1 MNSTK
6 TNIIKKIIE
15 RKSRSRSKYFYPLLE
30 NAFSTDDL
38 ISGIKVIAS
47 GQLTMSKKTEEF
59 EKKFAKRMGSKFAL
73 MVNSGSSANLL
84 SVFAAGNPA
93 RKNRF
98 NVGDEVLIPS
108 VCWPTSL
115 WPLVQAGLKP
125 VFVDVDKK
133 TLNVES
139 EELIKKITKKTKV
152 IMLVH
157 VLGNS
162 TDVDRIVKVA
172 KRKKIIVIEDTCES
186 LGSTYRNK
194 SLGTFGDFGTYSF
207 FYSHQITSGEGGMIV
222 CNNNEDYEL
231 LKTMRSHGWSR
242 GLKNQKKIEKK
253 NHKLDPRFIFVNSGF
268 NLRPTDIS
276 AAIGLNQFKRLKS
289 FMRIRSLNSRK
300 IIYELKKSK
309 NWSNQFS
316 FLKINP
322 RVKPSFFGFPILLNK
337 RYLGK
342 RKKYLNLLDKL
353 GVETRPIIS
362 GNFLNQPAVKLFK
375 LQKVKKNFIQAQDI
389 ENLGFFIGLHIKTLD
404 GKPLDKLIN
413 TLLKIDTIK

>member
-6 TNIIKKIIE
+6 INIIKKIIE
-15 RKSRSRSKYFYPLLE
+15 KKSRSRSKYFYPLLE
-30 NAFSTDDL
+30 NAFSTNDL
-38 ISGIKVIAS
+38 MSGIKVIMS
-47 GQLTMSKKTEEF
+47 GQLTMSKKTQEF
-59 EKKFAKRMGSKFAL
+59 EKEFAKKMGSKFAL

-84 SVFAAGNPA
+84 SVFAASNPA
-93 RKNRF
+93 RRNRF
-98 NVGDEVLIPS
+98 NTGDEVLIPS

-125 VFVDVDKK
+125 IFVDVDKE
-133 TLNVES
+133 TLNVRS
-139 EELIKKITKKTKV
+139 EDLIKKITKKTKV

-162 TDVDRIVKVA
+162 TDVDKIVKVA

-186 LGSTYRNK
+186 LGSTYKNK

-207 FYSHQITSGEGGMIV
+207 FYSHQITSGEGGMVV

-242 GLKNQKKIEKK
+242 GLKKQKKIEKK
-253 NHKLDPRFIFVNSGF
+253 NYKLDPRFIFVNSGF

-276 AAIGLNQFKRLKS
+276 ASIGLNQFKRLKN
-289 FMRIRSLNSRK
+289 FMKIRSTNYKK
-300 IIYELKKSK
+300 IINGLKKYK
-309 NWSNQFS
+309 NWNNQFT

-322 RVKPSFFGFPILLNK
+322 NVKPSFFGFPILLNK

-362 GNFLNQPAVKLFK
+362 GNFLNQPAIKLFK
-375 LQKVKKNFIQAQDI
+375 LKKIKKGFIESQHI
-389 ENLGFFIGLHIKTLD
+389 ENLGFFIGIHIKTLS
-404 GKPLDKLIN
+404 KKSLNNLIN
-413 TLLKIDTIK
+413 ILLKIDTIK